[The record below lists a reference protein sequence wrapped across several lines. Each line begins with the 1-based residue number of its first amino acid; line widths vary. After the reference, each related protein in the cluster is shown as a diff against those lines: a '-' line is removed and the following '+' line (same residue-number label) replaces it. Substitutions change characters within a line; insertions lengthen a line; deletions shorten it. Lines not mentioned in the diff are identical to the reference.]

1 MAIKDNDNFMRI
13 YQMVKA
19 VVVQS
24 LKTQKDGE
32 VTVLMANMS
41 DYVSALWRDE
51 IIKLLL
57 IDLGEEYGISKVDYR
72 EEDPGTTTRAALLV
86 S

>member
-72 EEDPGTTTRAALLV
+72 EEDPSTTTRAALLI